1 MTNTPH
7 EAAPDCVFC
16 KIVNNEIPAVK
27 IYEDEHTLAFLDI
40 QPANFGHTLVIPKD
54 HFENVYVVPAE
65 EWCRLNLVAQ
75 KVALAVKNGADAD
88 GINLIMNNESGAGQ
102 IVPHAH
108 IHVIPRYNEDGLKH
122 WDHKTYLDAEQM
134 KETSEKIKNFIE

>member
-1 MTNTPH
+1 MTNTPS
-7 EAAPDCVFC
+7 DCIFC

-27 IYEDEHTLAFLDI
+27 IYETEHVLAFLDI

-54 HFENVYVVPAE
+54 HFENVYVIPAE

-75 KVALAVKNGADAD
+75 QVALAVKNGADAD
-88 GINLIMNNESGAGQ
+88 GVNLIMNNESGAGQ

-108 IHVIPRYNEDGLKH
+108 IHVIPRYNEDGHKT
-122 WDHKTYLDAEQM
+122 WDHKTYADAEQM
-134 KETSEKIKNFIE
+134 KDISEKIKNFIEN